1 MDIVIGVLSAALLIG
16 VSSLLGRSLD
26 RAKSRALKE
35 GSANTAS
42 DTDADLY
49 GDF

>member
-26 RAKSRALKE
+26 RARRQSLERDREDAH
-35 GSANTAS
+35 A
-42 DTDADLY
+42 DADLY

>member
-1 MDIVIGVLSAALLIG
+1 MDIIIGVLSAALLIG

-26 RAKSRALKE
+26 RAKSRARAKR
-35 GSANTAS
+35 SAKTAA
-42 DTDADLY
+42 DPDAAFY